1 MKEKCRKL
9 VKVTSGILN
18 GNSRPNEVH
27 GMDGYIKYM
36 ALEYLDVLEI
46 MA

>member
-1 MKEKCRKL
+1 MENKTMEF
-9 VKVTSGILN
+9 TSGILN
-18 GNSRPNEVH
+18 GFSRPNEVH